1 MALSSEKKNVEE
13 QFEWQLMKN
22 GETKVKKKKN
32 LPEYLAR
39 VFIMSFKEACKDANL
54 NWQLCWLLL
63 TVNLLKLEDELRGKK
78 QRAVWGFQNMQYIL
92 NFDGVF

>member
-1 MALSSEKKNVEE
+1 VAINEKQRNK
-13 QFEWQLMKN
+13 L
-22 GETKVKKKKN
+22 KKKKN

-39 VFIMSFKEACKDANL
+39 VFVMSFKEACKDANL
-54 NWQLCWLLL
+54 
-63 TVNLLKLEDELRGKK
+63 NLLKLEDELRGKK